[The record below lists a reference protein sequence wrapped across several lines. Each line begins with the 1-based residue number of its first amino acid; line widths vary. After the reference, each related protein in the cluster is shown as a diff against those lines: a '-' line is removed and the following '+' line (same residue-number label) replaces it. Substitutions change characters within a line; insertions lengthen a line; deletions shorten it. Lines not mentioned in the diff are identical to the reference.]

1 VDSRRL
7 VCVAVGVCVVV
18 ALSNAG
24 LVSSAASAEQ
34 RKLRDGFVLAQ
45 GSKLAGPVFPRI
57 AFANAAFRGWS
68 GWTAVVD
75 VVGDA
80 GPVFDDYVAQARQ
93 HGFDV
98 EYSDRSC
105 RETVPGDVTCS
116 GGGNGLDTQFELS
129 LRVCTSCE
137 TPIATGTIQLL
148 SADGSPSFND
158 ALPGDRPEP
167 GFAVHLD
174 PEARK
179 QRTQALPKSGQTIP
193 FLSGSY
199 RGPGPKSPLTV
210 APDAT
215 AVVSAQVDCLDLGGM
230 IAVLRSERSAA
241 DVFEQYRAQI
251 RRQANNGPPTSAR
264 RMVRGL
270 EAGAVNG
277 SYANVS
283 IVGSHDHTWV
293 LANECFAD

>member
-1 VDSRRL
+1 MVVMITTTL
-7 VCVAVGVCVVV
+7 VV
-18 ALSNAG
+18 
-24 LVSSAASAEQ
+24 SAASAEP
-34 RKLRDGFVLAQ
+34 RKLKNGFVVVR
-45 GSKLAGPVFPRI
+45 GSKLVGPVFPRI
-57 AFANAAFRGWS
+57 AFANPAFRGWS

-80 GPVFDDYVAQARQ
+80 GPVFDDYAAQARE

-98 EYSDRSC
+98 AYSDQSC
-105 RETVPGDVTCS
+105 RETVPGDVACS
-116 GGGNGLDTQFELS
+116 GGDDGPGTQFELS

-148 SADGSPSFND
+148 SSSATPSFNA
-158 ALPGDRPEP
+158 ALPGDRPER

-174 PEARK
+174 SEAR
-179 QRTQALPKSGQTIP
+179 QRRQRALPQPGETIP
-193 FLSGSY
+193 YLSGSY

-230 IAVLRSERSAA
+230 IAVLRSDRSVAE
-241 DVFEQYRAQI
+241 VFRQYRAQI
-251 RRQANNGPPTSAR
+251 RRQANNGRPTSALKT
-264 RMVRGL
+264 VRGVDV
-270 EAGAVNG
+270 GAVNG

-283 IVGSHDHTWV
+283 IVGDGDHSWV